1 MYINNL
7 NELRQHIHT
16 LKANDILY
24 YSSDLNYFN
33 GIKLAIKRGAD
44 IHLNNEQVLRN
55 ACFDSNIKL
64 IKFLIENGSD
74 IHYDDDYVMFY
85 ALKNKNNN
93 LIIFLLNHGLDINIT
108 IQKHDS
114 QIIKKIFNNIIEKNI
129 NLIEILLKYNLNIK
143 LLNEICNIDIL
154 YLLRKYKLEKIKL

>member
-44 IHLNNEQVLRN
+44 INLCNDLPLRN
-55 ACFDSNIKL
+55 ACYFNDIKL
-64 IKFLIENGSD
+64 SN
-74 IHYDDDYVMFY
+74 
-85 ALKNKNNN
+85 
-93 LIIFLLNHGLDINIT
+93 
-108 IQKHDS
+108 
-114 QIIKKIFNNIIEKNI
+114 
-129 NLIEILLKYNLNIK
+129 
-143 LLNEICNIDIL
+143 
-154 YLLRKYKLEKIKL
+154 R